1 MKQCQLP
8 EHSIRMVSCSTC
20 KEISI
25 CKKFKNWYHNG
36 ENRKKYN
43 NFIITHVSKYPQ
55 KYEITGDIMANK
67 KTKAENLILVFEGKT
82 LKKSFPKSKVKN
94 MTQDEL
100 MELNDKRLIEA
111 TPKEL
116 ELVFSIKI
124 KSIPW
129 NGKFTKIRKS
139 KETQ

>member
-1 MKQCQLP
+1 
-8 EHSIRMVSCSTC
+8 
-20 KEISI
+20 
-25 CKKFKNWYHNG
+25 
-36 ENRKKYN
+36 
-43 NFIITHVSKYPQ
+43 
-55 KYEITGDIMANK
+55 MANK